1 MLTPSFF
8 SASHDV
14 HANVLVK
21 LPEYLLETGF
31 RNPSE
36 ASNGPFQHAFD
47 TPLHHFEWLKQNPR
61 QLNAFNSLMTA
72 QRADKGEDW
81 FNFFPVEE
89 RLSHTS
95 STDSS
100 ALLVDVGG
108 GLGTDLAAFRT
119 QYPHLWGQL
128 VLQDLPETITA
139 AKGLPEGIE
148 IVAHDFFTP
157 QPIKGARFYY
167 LRTILHDWPDKE
179 ARLILENLRPAM
191 APHSILLINEYV
203 LPEFGVPLL
212 PAQLDLSMM
221 AIFSSQERTCEQWES
236 LLESAGFKT
245 LKIWTP
251 PHMNVGH
258 ASLIEAHARSS
269 SS

>member
-1 MLTPSFF
+1 M
-8 SASHDV
+8 

-21 LPEYLLETGF
+21 LPEYLSETGF

-36 ASNGPFQHAFD
+36 ASNGPFQHAFN

-61 QLNAFNSLMTA
+61 QLNSFNSLMTA

-81 FNFFPVEE
+81 FKFFPVEE
-89 RLSHTS
+89 RLSYTPS
-95 STDSS
+95 SESS

-108 GLGTDLAAFRT
+108 GLGTDLAAFRA
-119 QYPHLWGQL
+119 QYPQLLGKL
-128 VLQDLPETITA
+128 VLQDLPETIDA
-139 AKGLPEGIE
+139 AKGLPEGI
-148 IVAHDFFTP
+148 VTMVHDFFTP
-157 QPIKGARFYY
+157 QPVIGAKVYY

-179 ARLILENLRPAM
+179 ARQILENIRQAM
-191 APHSILLINEYV
+191 VPDSILLINEYV
-203 LPEFGVPLL
+203 LPDFGVSLL

-221 AIFSSQERTCEQWES
+221 AIFSSQERTREQWES

-251 PHMNVGH
+251 PHMDVGH
-258 ASLIEAHARSS
+258 AHLIEASACSS
-269 SS
+269 LS